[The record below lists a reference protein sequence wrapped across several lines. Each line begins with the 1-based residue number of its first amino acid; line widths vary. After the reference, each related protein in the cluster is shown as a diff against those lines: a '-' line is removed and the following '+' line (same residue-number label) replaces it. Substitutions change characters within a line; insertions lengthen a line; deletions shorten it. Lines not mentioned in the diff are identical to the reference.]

1 MDLQIKHDIEKNVFS
16 TVITIAGL
24 GTEVFSEDE
33 EREMLKNFPSKVIYR
48 NLNFS
53 KNIVINGTVPEVT
66 DDETNDSTVTVTLPP
81 LSNKEILLDE
91 DFVAE
96 YKIDINKIPNSV
108 IDETVLTTKE
118 LVAQS
123 YCAIY
128 DKVICDAVMEI
139 MESIR
144 SKAPAFEGET
154 IINI

>member
-66 DDETNDSTVTVTLPP
+66 DDEANDSIVTVTLPP

-91 DFVAE
+91 DFSAE
-96 YKIDINKIPNSV
+96 YRIDINKIPNSV
-108 IDETVLTTKE
+108 LDETVLTTKE
-118 LVAQS
+118 LAAQS

-128 DKVICDAVMEI
+128 DKVICDAVTEI
-139 MESIR
+139 MENIR

>member
-1 MDLQIKHDIEKNVFS
+1 
-16 TVITIAGL
+16 
-24 GTEVFSEDE
+24 
-33 EREMLKNFPSKVIYR
+33 MLFRS
-48 NLNFS
+48 
-53 KNIVINGTVPEVT
+53 
-66 DDETNDSTVTVTLPP
+66 DSTVTVTLPP